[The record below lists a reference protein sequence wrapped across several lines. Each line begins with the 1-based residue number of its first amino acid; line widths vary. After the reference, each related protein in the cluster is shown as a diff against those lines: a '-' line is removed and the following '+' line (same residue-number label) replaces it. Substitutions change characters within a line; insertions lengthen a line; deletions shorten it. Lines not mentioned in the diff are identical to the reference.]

1 MTITGLDIP
10 SLEDG
15 DSPSRSLFLLLFTVP
30 FCLETVLHC
39 VTQIPV

>member
-10 SLEDG
+10 SLKDG
-15 DSPSRSLFLLLFTVP
+15 GSPRRSLFLLLFAVR